1 MAEVPERGSVIDR
14 VVERV
19 VGEIADDTAGHMVDA
34 AIAVA
39 LGAELPLCSV
49 RRQCRWFAERGVTAC
64 HACPLVVPDSRS
76 PDPAA

>member
-1 MAEVPERGSVIDR
+1 LTSRIDQ

-19 VGEIADDTAGHMVDA
+19 VGEIAGDAASDMVDA

-39 LGAELPLCSV
+39 LGAELPLCSI
-49 RRQCRWFAERGVTAC
+49 RRQCRWFAQRGVAAC